1 MKGIEYF
8 MNETNNLDISILKH
22 ALKEFGLTL
31 NEEQTNAFIKY
42 YELLVEWNS
51 FMNLTAITDFREVCI
66 KHFADSL
73 SLCQAIDCAQPMQ
86 VIDIGTG
93 AGFPGIPLKIMY
105 PNMEIV
111 LLDSLGKRVKFLNEV
126 INVLQLDRIRA
137 IHGRA
142 ETYGQNEM
150 YRNQFDFVV
159 SRAVAELPILMEYC
173 VPFAK
178 VNGYFVSYKGKKQEE
193 EVKLAENAFHELSAK
208 FDHLDK
214 FALREKEERYLLFIK
229 KEEET
234 NSKYPRKEGKPKK
247 L

>member
-1 MKGIEYF
+1 MSE
-8 MNETNNLDISILKH
+8 NEFITNVNELGISINNDILSK
-22 ALKEFGLTL
+22 L
-31 NEEQTNAFIKY
+31 NKY
-42 YELLVEWNS
+42 YEILINWNNKI
-51 FMNLTAITDFREVCI
+51 NLTRITDKKDVYL
-66 KHFADSL
+66 KHFYDSL
-73 SLCQAIDCAQPMQ
+73 TLIKAIDLNKELYVC
-86 VIDIGTG
+86 DIGTG
-93 AGFPGIPLKIMY
+93 AGFPGLVLKIVF
-105 PNMEIV
+105 PNLKITLV
-111 LLDSLGKRVKFLNEV
+111 DALNKRVDFLKQV
-126 INVLQLDRIRA
+126 CDKLKINNVTA

-214 FALREKEERYLLFIK
+214 FSLREKEERYLLFIRK
-229 KEEET
+229 VEET

-247 L
+247 KPL